1 MIRVIA
7 VCFLFC
13 YFSEGAVFFN
23 KKQSSEQGLLSLENP
38 DKNQK
43 NIVPSENKKRA
54 EGQSEELQLAV
65 NSAEQSENL
74 NSGKQPIEPAEE
86 QEEETDVSSFQPSL
100 SDTLSDSNK
109 LKKQIQRQLAEEI
122 GSDDEEKEDP
132 KAVRSRAS
140 VPNSSDDTVARF
152 GDLEVSISE
161 REKEE
166 DLEEVKK

>member
-54 EGQSEELQLAV
+54 EGQSADIQLAV

-74 NSGKQPIEPAEE
+74 NSEKQPIEPAK
-86 QEEETDVSSFQPSL
+86 EEEADSPSFQPSL

-140 VPNSSDDTVARF
+140 VSDSSDDTVARF